1 MTKPIYYII
10 FAFIWLG
17 LGLWNIIDGK
27 SVAGFV
33 CLAISNIQVVGCGII
48 MKLNERPDDAKTS
61 VDLAQFGAEIARK
74 QSRRLS

>member
-1 MTKPIYYII
+1 MTKPFYYII

-48 MKLNERPDDAKTS
+48 MKLNERPAQPTVNVDALRCGS
-61 VDLAQFGAEIARK
+61 DMAYRQG
-74 QSRRLS
+74 RRLS